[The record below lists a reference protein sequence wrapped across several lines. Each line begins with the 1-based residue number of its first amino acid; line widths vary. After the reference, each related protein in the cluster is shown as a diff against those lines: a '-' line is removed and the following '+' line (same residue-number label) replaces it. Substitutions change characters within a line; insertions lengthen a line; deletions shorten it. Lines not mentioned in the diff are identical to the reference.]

1 MKAIGAVNYNHTIK
15 YVLKI
20 QCVYSYIGAV
30 IKLRISAYEFFILT
44 KSAYI
49 NISLNKSAYALLF
62 QLKVRM
68 MGNLI
73 DMEIKG
79 YEQVKIRLFDTI
91 FQCQCR
97 LPKSG
102 IFKKWSTSDNFAVK
116 KIITIVFIAKNRA
129 DYIYRN
135 YFLIDF
141 FVNLTAKTF

>member
-1 MKAIGAVNYNHTIK
+1 M
-15 YVLKI
+15 KI

-62 QLKVRM
+62 QVKVRM

-79 YEQVKIRLFDTI
+79 YEQFQNIQFWLVKHRENSLLLF
-91 FQCQCR
+91 
-97 LPKSG
+97 
-102 IFKKWSTSDNFAVK
+102 
-116 KIITIVFIAKNRA
+116 
-129 DYIYRN
+129 
-135 YFLIDF
+135 
-141 FVNLTAKTF
+141 KTFDFVALNLEIT